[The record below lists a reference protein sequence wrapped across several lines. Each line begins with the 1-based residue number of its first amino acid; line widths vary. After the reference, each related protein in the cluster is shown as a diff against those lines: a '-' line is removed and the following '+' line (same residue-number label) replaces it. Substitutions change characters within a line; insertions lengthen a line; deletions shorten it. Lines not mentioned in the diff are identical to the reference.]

1 MEKEGLIKIKSTR
14 DQDLIASVDTSNV
27 ALKDFKPH
35 GTTGEA
41 EAREKKRAAA
51 AGGGGGGAGS
61 SSSGPGG
68 AGDGE
73 GDSKGKGKRIEV
85 VELWKPHGNTTAFWS
100 AVDLQGPDE

>member
-35 GTTGEA
+35 GTTGES

-51 AGGGGGGAGS
+51 AGGGAAS
-61 SSSGPGG
+61 SASGPGG
-68 AGDGE
+68 AGGDG
-73 GDSKGKGKRIEV
+73 GDSKGKGRKIEV
-85 VELWKPHGNTTAFWS
+85 VEIWKPHGNTTAFWS